1 MKSVTSRRITIISFC
16 TVLAIFSSSGFAWA
30 AGISSQSDLQAISI
44 DGDYVLTSTINLDNT
59 FVPISEFK
67 GTINGAGY
75 SIIMTAS
82 LSKPIFILLTDAKI
96 EDLSLNA
103 KINSGDILIGALA
116 GTSTNSQ
123 ISDINL
129 TGTIS
134 GGNKTGGLIGS
145 VDATSS
151 ISNITV
157 SNLTLEGGTQGTGA
171 ISATNAGQISNVT
184 VSQDVT
190 IHGSS
195 NTGGIAGINSGTIT
209 SATFEGNVK
218 GYEILGGIAGQN
230 SGSIINPTYGANAD
244 VLNDGAN
251 YTWRFVGGVAGKNSG
266 TISGADINGDV
277 MGLEKIGG
285 VAGENE
291 ATGVISNSVMA
302 GKVFG
307 DPLSPSHETYAYLG
321 NQMGGVAGSN
331 LGKINNSSV
340 TSSAHIEGTGVVGG
354 VVGANGSTGEVRKS
368 RVRATILA
376 IYGTG
381 GIAGTNDEGGL
392 IHTSSVNAFI
402 NASFPIGGIVGT
414 NAGSIYNSIS
424 SSTINGDQY
433 VGGIAGINTG
443 TIVNAVVSNGSRI
456 NGNSSTGGAVGMN
469 SGGTVFKVFV
479 NGEVT
484 ALRLAAGVVGINSGT
499 VYLSNFS
506 GKLDGEITQNNSEN
520 IDGGTTNQVTSK
532 ILDLMSD
539 AKVETILISEEATI
553 QVAEDIIQSLIDFGI
568 TTSLPED
575 SNVYQIALDS
585 NDFAKTQFKSGSSIQ
600 MKIQGTPEQ
609 TQSLWMISSLGKI
622 FKFGDITFDVNGS
635 AVLPVLNL
643 TKEDNLQ
650 FVWGSEISPIYNS
663 DNEIESLSVGSS
675 TGILNIE
682 VKD

>member
-209 SATFEGNVK
+209 NATFDGNVK

-230 SGSIINPTYGANAD
+230 SGSIIDATYGANAD
-244 VLNDGAN
+244 IVNDGVN
-251 YTWRFVGGVAGKNSG
+251 FTYRYIGGITGKNSG

-291 ATGVISNSVMA
+291 ATGVITNSVMN

-307 DPLSPSHETYAYLG
+307 DPLSPLHESYLYLG
-321 NQMGGVAGSN
+321 NEMGGIVGLN
-331 LGKINNSSV
+331 EGKVRNSTV
-340 TSSAHIEGTGVVGG
+340 NTTAQIEGTASVGG
-354 VVGANGSTGEVRKS
+354 VVGKNQSAGEIRNSTVK
-368 RVRATILA
+368 ATILA
-376 IYGTG
+376 IYNAG
-381 GIAGTNDEGGL
+381 GIAGVNDVLSL
-392 IHTSSVNAFI
+392 IHTSSVNAVI
-402 NASFPIGGIVGT
+402 NASFPVGGIAGT
-414 NAGSIYNSIS
+414 NAGNIYNSRS
-424 SSTINGDQY
+424 SSNINGDGY
-433 VGGIAGINTG
+433 VGGIAGLNSG
-443 TIVNAVVSNGSRI
+443 TIVNAVVSERSRI
-456 NGNSSTGGAVGMN
+456 NGNGATGGAVGVN
-469 SGGTVFKVFV
+469 TGTVFKVLI
-479 NGEVT
+479 NGEVS
-484 ALRLAAGVVGINSGT
+484 AFRLAAGVVGINSGT